1 MTNWLYKS
9 IGRTK
14 TRWLLTISWSALAF
28 FMFFAGAYKWLFGK
42 LLTWEYSG
50 LYAVPAKGLAIL
62 FVIYAVSSWN
72 T

>member
-14 TRWLLTISWSALAF
+14 TRYLLTISWSALAF
-28 FMFFAGAYKWLFGK
+28 FMLFAGAYKWFFGK

-50 LYAVPAKGLAIL
+50 LYGVPAKLLAIL
-62 FVIYAVSSWN
+62 FVVYAVSSWN